1 MTSVEQARA
10 EVEKSFKGALE
21 WAESNEKRLF
31 HVFEGRLWS
40 LLLACGRA
48 LVVLFLVRQV
58 CRPRLATYL
67 HDERQYQMDGVRT
80 SLLGTLFGKVTFS
93 RPVGRL
99 VKWRCRAVDLPVDR
113 ELGLRGGF
121 SLGVMLE
128 TVRLCAQM
136 AFNSARES
144 FPASARMG
152 AEPAHGAA
160 HGGRRGRSGAPVP
173 RAGAAAAG
181 R

>member
-1 MTSVEQARA
+1 MTSVDQARL

-21 WAESNEKRLF
+21 WAESNETRLL
-31 HVFEGRLWS
+31 HVFEKRLWS

-48 LVVLFLVRQV
+48 LVLLFLVRQV
-58 CRPRLATYL
+58 YRPRPATYM
-67 HDERQYQMDGVRT
+67 HDERQYQLDGIRT
-80 SLLGTLFGKVTFS
+80 SLLGTLFGKVMFS

-99 VKWRCRAVDLPVDR
+99 VKWRRRAVDLPVDR
-113 ELGLRGGF
+113 ELGLGGGF

-136 AFNSARES
+136 AFDSARES

-152 AEPAHGAA
+152 AEPENDPA
-160 HGGRRGRSGAPVP
+160 HGGRRGRPSAPVP
-173 RAGAAAAG
+173 RAGAAAG
-181 R
+181 